1 MRVFRKTLVFSNN
14 FRYNENI
21 IENESNTNKEK
32 VMLTKRQREVLDF
45 IDSFLKKR
53 GYSPSLE
60 EIKQYLKLSSV
71 STAHYH
77 VSKLDQLGYIEKI
90 NHQAR
95 ALYVCRNEIITYTN
109 KEQQSVRASFSVPV
123 YGLASAGP
131 ATIFAEENLFGY
143 IKVPN
148 TLQMKN
154 KNLFAVQVEGE
165 SMNLA
170 SINGKNLEEGDFALI
185 DAEYHN
191 PQNGDYVL
199 SVIDDCANLK
209 RFERDSKTGIIR
221 LISESKNRTY
231 KPIYIS
237 SEDNY
242 MVNGKIVAVLKK

>member
-1 MRVFRKTLVFSNN
+1 
-14 FRYNENI
+14 
-21 IENESNTNKEK
+21 
-32 VMLTKRQREVLDF
+32 MLTKRQREVLDF
-45 IDSFLKKR
+45 IDSFLKKKSH
-53 GYSPSLE
+53 SPSLD

-77 VSKLDQLGYIEKI
+77 VSKLEKLGYLEKV

-95 ALYVCRNEIITYTN
+95 ALYVRGYEITTN
-109 KEQQSVRASFSVPV
+109 VKGQMVRTSFSVPV

-131 ATIFAEENLFGY
+131 ATIFAEENLSGY

-148 TLQMKN
+148 ALQIRS
-154 KNLFAVQVEGE
+154 KNLFAVQVEGD

-170 SINGKNLEEGDFALI
+170 NINGKNLEQGDFALV

-199 SVIDDCANLK
+199 SIIDDCANLK
-209 RFERDSKTGIIR
+209 KFEKDSKTGIIR
-221 LISESKNRTY
+221 LISESKNKTY

-237 SEDNY
+237 SEDSY